1 MKRRFL
7 MLCISALCGAHAVA
21 QYSLPFLDPDKTV
34 EERAD
39 HIVSLLTLEEK
50 IGQMMIVRL
59 PLSDWAFL
67 LIIGGMNVCMG

>member
-34 EERAD
+34 ENGR
-39 HIVSLLTLEEK
+39 IILFL
-50 IGQMMIVRL
+50 
-59 PLSDWAFL
+59 FL
-67 LIIGGMNVCMG
+67 L